1 MGTAEA
7 IIRKWFRISPSQRR
21 LVIESLFLL
30 AITRC
35 VVILLPFSAVS
46 HLASRQ
52 ISKPSPI
59 SADTRATLLRQ
70 VRTAVLACASRVP
83 WRAKCFEQGLTA
95 HLMLRR
101 RGIPTVLC
109 YGALQHFERGLL
121 AHVWVL
127 DGKHYVIGGELAPQ
141 YQVLMTFPPN
151 SVI

>member
-1 MGTAEA
+1 MSTAQA

-21 LVIESLFLL
+21 LIIESLFLL

-35 VVILLPFSAVS
+35 VIIVLPFSAVS
-46 HLASRQ
+46 RLASRQ
-52 ISKPSPI
+52 ISKPSSI
-59 SADTRATLLRQ
+59 SADTRAALLRQ
-70 VRTAVLACASRVP
+70 VRTAVLVCAPRVP

-109 YGALQHFERGLL
+109 YGALRDLERGLL

-127 DGKHYVIGGELAPQ
+127 DGDHYVIGGELAPK
-141 YQVLMTFPPN
+141 YRVLMTFPSN
-151 SVI
+151 AVI